1 MAAAG
6 DSAARR
12 ATLGVSVRMREPT
25 DEHDRIDSM
34 TEPLQIYDSRDLRG
48 IAECL
53 EGVARALPAGGAAPA
68 VRNGMV
74 SVDMCTSRARCSE
87 IVELSRGA
95 R

>member
-25 DEHDRIDSM
+25 DEHDENERPIDRSM
-34 TEPLQIYDSRDLRG
+34 TEPLQIYDSRDLRRS
-48 IAECL
+48 AECL

-68 VRNGMV
+68 VRDGMV
-74 SVDMCTSRARCSE
+74 SVDM
-87 IVELSRGA
+87 
-95 R
+95 